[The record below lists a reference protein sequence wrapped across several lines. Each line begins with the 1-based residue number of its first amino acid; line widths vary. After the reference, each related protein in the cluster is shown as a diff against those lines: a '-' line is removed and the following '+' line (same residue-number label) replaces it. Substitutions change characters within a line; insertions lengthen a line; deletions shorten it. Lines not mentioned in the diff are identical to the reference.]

1 MSLTVAIPT
10 YNRAGFL
17 DRNLGYLFKQ
27 KDAFSKVL
35 IHDNAS
41 TDNTSEVVKKWIDK
55 GLDITYNINSEN
67 FGWTKNFELCFK
79 NCETK
84 YVIILGDD
92 DFMTIGSLAKLTDLV
107 TKQEPDL
114 VFMKAFPS
122 KKDDLDV
129 RTTINFEDVSIEEF
143 LMRTMLQFRLMSS
156 YVINMS
162 FFDSS
167 VPLTGNF
174 AHLHVVL
181 NCLKKGN
188 RFFMTED
195 KIVSTYPDNSSFDH
209 KVNFS
214 DVYVTEFFDLFRMYI
229 DKRISNPQMQELEKL
244 MLRKY
249 YPKLILKSRF
259 GRIKKDEF
267 YPENFQKILSK
278 NEFYRS
284 VKSLY
289 LRRDLLGSLYMV
301 YLLLIPYSKKNA

>member
-17 DRNLGYLFKQ
+17 DRNLSYLFEQ
-27 KDAFSKVL
+27 RGSFSKVL

-41 TDNTSEVVKKWIDK
+41 TDNTSDIVKKWVEK

-67 FGWTKNFELCFK
+67 LGWTKNFELCFR
-79 NCETK
+79 NCDTK

-92 DFMTIGSLAKLTDLV
+92 DFMTLGSLAKLTDLV
-107 TKQEPDL
+107 TQEQPDL
-114 VFMKAFPS
+114 VFMTAFPS
-122 KKDDLDV
+122 KKDDKKL
-129 RTTINFEDVSIEEF
+129 RTEIEFEDVSIQEF

-156 YVINMS
+156 FVINMS
-162 FFDSS
+162 YFDDS

-188 RFFMTED
+188 KFFLTED

-214 DVYVTEFFDLFRMYI
+214 DVYVTEFFELFRSYL
-229 DKRISNPQMQELEKL
+229 DGRVKDSLMQEVENI

-249 YPKLILKSRF
+249 YPKLILKSRY
-259 GRIKKDEF
+259 GKIKKDEV
-267 YPENFQKILSK
+267 YPENFDKILSK
-278 NEFYRS
+278 NELYKS

-289 LRRDLLGSLYMV
+289 LRNDLLGSLFMV
-301 YLLLIPYSKKNA
+301 YLLLMPYSKKND